1 MSIQIKLSV
10 HQLVDFLLRKG
21 DIDTRVYSSTT
32 MQEGT
37 RIHAMY
43 QARQGS
49 DYISEYPLRQTIT
62 INEYEFILEGRAD
75 GIIKK
80 GNDYT
85 IDEIKSTVAS
95 LDEFKKDQHEWHL
108 GQAKCYA
115 YMFMKEQKLP
125 TIGVRMTYI
134 RQGKKD
140 EKSIDNYRFSAEEIE
155 SYIKELLARYI
166 DFYEVIVRHE
176 KERNA
181 SIKDLPFP
189 FKSYR
194 TGQKQLAKYSY
205 SIAKNGGRLFV
216 EAPTG
221 IGKTVSTIY
230 PFIKTL
236 QQNKDCKIFYLTAKN
251 SGKEAAYSTIKILKE
266 HGLILK
272 NIVISAKD
280 KICFSKGK
288 GCNPE
293 ECPYAKG
300 YYHKIQNII
309 RESLL
314 IHSDFN
320 YDSITQIAMENE
332 VCPFELELDL
342 SLYCDAI
349 ICDYNYMF
357 DPLVYMKR
365 YFDSD
370 SSAYLALID
379 EAHNLIDRSQEMY
392 SARISSKKFDLA
404 RKSVKKL
411 EHKKVNS
418 AIRRVTKVFSIMRKE
433 FSSGETVIDFFDDAT
448 YRALSAFSLAV
459 QDLSKN
465 DNKLMTPELLDF
477 YLDVNKFIKISEFFS
492 EKYVAYV
499 RVSSGKKKDVLLSL
513 YCLDASKFLK
523 RRLDAIKGS
532 VLFSATFSPSEY
544 YISLLGGDVQKDPYL
559 LLGTPFKREQLLF
572 LVAPK
577 VSTKYTQR
585 EQSYEEI
592 ANYIVEFVSHKTG
605 NYMIYAPS
613 YEYQERLL
621 PLLEQKCSHKIL
633 LQRKDMTDQEKE
645 SFVVQ
650 FVKDPQET
658 TIGFA
663 IIGGSFAEG
672 IDLVEDRLIGA
683 VIIGVGLPKINF
695 DSDQIAKYYN
705 SLSLSG
711 KDYAYTYP
719 GMNKVMQAVGRVIR
733 SEKDNGAVLL
743 IDERYAQS
751 HYRDLFRHEWSDY
764 RIVLNTEEI
773 GEELKS
779 FFKTK
784 QK

>member
-49 DYISEYPLRQTIT
+49 DYISEYPLRQTIVL
-62 INEYEFILEGRAD
+62 NEYEFILEGRAD
-75 GIIKK
+75 GIIKN
-80 GNDYT
+80 GDDYT
-85 IDEIKSTVAS
+85 IDEIKSTVAP
-95 LDEFKKDQHEWHL
+95 LEEFKKDQLDWHL

-115 YMFMKEQKLP
+115 YMFMKEQNLA

-134 RQGKKD
+134 RQGKND
-140 EKSIDNYRFSAEEIE
+140 EKLIDNYRFSAEEIE
-155 SYIKELLARYI
+155 TYIKELLSRYI
-166 DFYEVIVRHE
+166 DFYEIIVRHE

-181 SIKDLPFP
+181 SIESLPFP

-194 TGQKQLAKYSY
+194 KGQKQLAKYSY

-236 QQNKDCKIFYLTAKN
+236 EDNKDCKIFYLTAKN
-251 SGKEAAYSTIKILKE
+251 SGKEAAYSTIKILKSS
-266 HGLILK
+266 GLVLK

-293 ECPYAKG
+293 ECPFAKG

-314 IHSDFN
+314 AHSDFD
-320 YDSITQIAMENE
+320 YETITKIAMDNE

-365 YFDSD
+365 YFDAD
-370 SSAYLALID
+370 SSAHLALID

-392 SARISSKKFDLA
+392 SARIFSKKFDLA

-418 AIRRVTKVFSIMRKE
+418 AIRRMTKTFSTIKKE
-433 FSSGETVIDFFDDAT
+433 FESGETLIDYFDDAT
-448 YRALSAFSLAV
+448 FKALNAFSLAV

-465 DNKLMTPELLDF
+465 DNKSMTPELLDF
-477 YLDVNKFIKISEFFS
+477 YLDVNKFLKISEFFS
-492 EKYVAYV
+492 EKYIAYV
-499 RVSSGKKKDVLLSL
+499 RVSSGKKKDVTLNL

-532 VLFSATFSPSEY
+532 VLFSATLSPSEY
-544 YISLLGGDVQKDPYL
+544 YISLLGGDAQKDPYL
-559 LLGTPFKREQLLF
+559 LLETPFKKEQLLF

-577 VSTKYTQR
+577 VSTKYTKR

-592 ANYIVEFVSHKTG
+592 ASYIAEFVSHKKG

-621 PLLEQKCSHKIL
+621 PLLEQKCDYKIIV
-633 LQRKDMTDQEKE
+633 QRKDMTDQEKE
-645 SFVVQ
+645 SFVAQ

-683 VIIGVGLPKINF
+683 TIIGVGLPRINF
-695 DSDQIAKYYN
+695 ESDQIAGYFN
-705 SLSLSG
+705 SISLSG

-733 SEKDNGAVLL
+733 SEKDSGAVLL

-751 HYRDLFRHEWSDY
+751 HYRDLFRHEWNDY
-764 RIVLNTEEI
+764 RVVLNAEEI

-784 QK
+784 